1 MLPLFVN
8 QLGRNAQY
16 YFYIYLIGRIFFFHS
31 RRSAHTQNSN
41 SLGICCHMLLSPLRL
56 TDHCYSQY
64 LIFHAKQM
72 DINQPTKKTNIVTC
86 LCIYTHFVFKDFS
99 EDDFKYLID
108 GWTNKL
114 IRTKA
119 GDQKWGLFLAEKNK
133 AKET

>member
-1 MLPLFVN
+1 MYVAQRGYTLYTPEQYGKLLEEAGFVSV
-8 QLGRNAQY
+8 NAEDRTWQ
-16 YFYIYLIGRIFFFHS
+16 FIEALEGE
-31 RRSAHTQNSN
+31 
-41 SLGICCHMLLSPLRL
+41 
-56 TDHCYSQY
+56 
-64 LIFHAKQM
+64 
-72 DINQPTKKTNIVTC
+72 KTRVENNKEE
-86 LCIYTHFVFKDFS
+86 FMKDFS